1 MVKILFG
8 MNDAGRRHVSNG
20 GAALAHCVCTDKAA
34 QKRSRAFMPDEAA
47 PISNNTLKEL
57 S

>member
-1 MVKILFG
+1 MMQKQACFQWE
-8 MNDAGRRHVSNG
+8 GRFVTHRIG
-20 GAALAHCVCTDKAA
+20 TGKAA
-34 QKRSRAFMPDEAA
+34 QRLNHAFMPDEAA